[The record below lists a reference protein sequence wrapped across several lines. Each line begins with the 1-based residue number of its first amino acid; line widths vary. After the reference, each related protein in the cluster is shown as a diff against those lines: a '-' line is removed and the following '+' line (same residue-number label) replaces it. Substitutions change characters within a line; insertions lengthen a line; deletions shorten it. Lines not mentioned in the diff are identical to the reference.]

1 MESIISIQNLTKQY
15 PDFTLKNI
23 DLEIPKGMIMGLIG
37 ENGAGK
43 STLINLI
50 LHEINK
56 QSGSIQIFGK
66 DMETYE
72 KEIKQDIG
80 VVFDECNFIE
90 SFHADNLDAIM
101 HHIYTNWDST
111 YYASLLKQFSLPRKK
126 KIKDYS
132 KGMKMKL
139 SLASALAHHPKL
151 LILDEA
157 TSGLDPI
164 MRDEILDILQDF
176 IQDEEHA
183 VLLSTHITSDL
194 EKIAD
199 YITFLHDGRILF
211 SMTKDELLYKHGIL
225 HCGEA
230 LFQEIEPS
238 ERIAYRKEDY
248 EWKVLLKNRKRILQ
262 RFPDAMID
270 QPTIEDI
277 MLFHI
282 KGEVTK

>member
-66 DMETYE
+66 DMEKHE

-80 VVFDECNFIE
+80 IVFDECNFIE

-101 HHIYTNWDST
+101 RHIYTNWDSA
-111 YYASLLKQFSLPRKK
+111 YYVSLLKQFSLPRKK

-164 MRDEILDILQDF
+164 MRDEILNILQDF
-176 IQDEEHA
+176 IQDEEHT

-211 SMTKDELLYKHGIL
+211 STTKDELLYEHGIL

-230 LFQEIEPS
+230 LFQKIESS

-248 EWKVLLKNRKRILQ
+248 EWKVLLKNRKRIQQ
-262 RFPDAMID
+262 RFPDVIID